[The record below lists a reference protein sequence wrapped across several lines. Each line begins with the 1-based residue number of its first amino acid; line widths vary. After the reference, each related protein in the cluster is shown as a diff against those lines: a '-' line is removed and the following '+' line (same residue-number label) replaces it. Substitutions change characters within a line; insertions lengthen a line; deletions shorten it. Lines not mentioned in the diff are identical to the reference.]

1 MDNCTNALV
10 IQFSW
15 QMCPCS
21 FYGWAWASFAVGHLG
36 LPVGDSNGAIQVI
49 FFEFMQVIF
58 NVRETGSSFYMKELF
73 IGLFNVNLVFFFIY

>member
-10 IQFSW
+10 TQFSW

-36 LPVGDSNGAIQVI
+36 LPVGDSKGA
-49 FFEFMQVIF
+49 MQVIF

-73 IGLFNVNLVFFFIY
+73 VGLFNVNLVFFFIY